1 MCCGHHLYVL
11 HNIYLEEW
19 KRRTKLAAEVAKSA
33 TEIDHRSKGRLDFE
47 TVSGCFFQ
55 DCRSAYMNFG
65 SIRINESFIN
75 YLRTKRTWNLFPFVI
90 RLCLNE
96 MNLSLGLYLLFEYW
110 CTLLLFRDVCSS
122 NDDSNISPLPSDN
135 KAVFRCFAKKKIA
148 MEFC

>member
-19 KRRTKLAAEVAKSA
+19 KRRTKLAAEVA
-33 TEIDHRSKGRLDFE
+33 RLVP
-47 TVSGCFFQ
+47 VSGCFFQ

-65 SIRINESFIN
+65 SIRINENFIN

-135 KAVFRCFAKKKIA
+135 KAVFRCFAKKIA
-148 MEFC
+148 MESC